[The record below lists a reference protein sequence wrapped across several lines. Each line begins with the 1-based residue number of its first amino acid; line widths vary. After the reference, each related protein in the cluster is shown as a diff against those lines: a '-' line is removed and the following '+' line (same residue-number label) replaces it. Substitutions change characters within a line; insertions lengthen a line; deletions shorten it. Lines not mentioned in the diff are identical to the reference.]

1 MCGMLFA
8 KYEKKVRCLPVVSL
22 CVGSQSAGMS
32 PDFLAV
38 CPFKQDKNQEDASE
52 DTKHKKRHK
61 RHGPATHFCDPS
73 RPLETK
79 PTLRAA
85 TQESPEIFIKNSLR
99 PLSFPKIYA
108 DSNLWFPNQPLRISS
123 GSFSYR

>member
-1 MCGMLFA
+1 MLFA

-38 CPFKQDKNQEDASE
+38 YPFKQYKNQEDASE

-61 RHGPATHFCDPS
+61 RHGPPTSAIRAVRSKPN
-73 RPLETK
+73 RP
-79 PTLRAA
+79 
-85 TQESPEIFIKNSLR
+85 
-99 PLSFPKIYA
+99 
-108 DSNLWFPNQPLRISS
+108 
-123 GSFSYR
+123 